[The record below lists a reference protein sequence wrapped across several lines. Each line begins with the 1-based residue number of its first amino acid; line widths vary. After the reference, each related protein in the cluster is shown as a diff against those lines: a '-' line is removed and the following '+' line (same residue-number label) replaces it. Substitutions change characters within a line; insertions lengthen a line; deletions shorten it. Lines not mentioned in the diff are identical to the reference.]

1 MKKYLA
7 LVLGVLF
14 TLGFAVSAFAIHAE
28 IPAETQAVVAKGAT
42 QIKLGGELRFRGE
55 IKNNTDLDENS
66 GVGENTDTSSAY
78 DGRVRIRVQ
87 ADVSKNT
94 QGVIHLEGGNGLT
107 GDTYTWGSGS
117 TGTIAD
123 SGTATKGTSSFSEG
137 KGYYGF
143 GNGKRGD
150 INILEAWIQHKFTSI
165 PVGIKVGHMPLAL
178 GNKLFFDHSKF
189 GDDAIVVFANP
200 TKELHVAL
208 LTAKFLEG
216 SSTSADDADA
226 YVGLFVYSP
235 SKGTSISGDVTMVDD
250 KRFGGDLDPNDNGV
264 HLYNYGLRADTAVGG
279 LGIKADLELQGGKVK
294 RETSEEKFKGFAYL
308 VGLSYK
314 VDPVKLSLDYA
325 YGSGDDNSSDDK
337 GKTFVNALG
346 GSQHYTYVYEYR
358 AASATSSNTSSNTGT
373 GLANTQYIRLGVN
386 GDLTKDLN
394 LNVNLYRLRAV
405 KAAVAAG
412 YNYRAGTSKNIG
424 SELDAKITYKLD
436 KNLVYFVEGGYL
448 WTGKFYDSAT
458 VAADDA
464 YAVRH
469 GITLNF

>member
-42 QIKLGGELRFRGE
+42 NITLGGELRFRGE

-94 QGVIHLEGGNGLT
+94 QGVIHLEAGNSIT
-107 GDTYTWGSGS
+107 ADTYTWGSDAG
-117 TGTIAD
+117 
-123 SGTATKGTSSFSEG
+123 SEG
-137 KGYYGF
+137 KGIYPL
-143 GNGKRGD
+143 GNSKRGNF
-150 INILEAWIQHKFTSI
+150 NILEAWIQHKFTSI

-178 GNKLFFDHSKF
+178 GNKLFFDHSEF
-189 GDDAIVVFANP
+189 GDDAIVVFADP
-200 TKELHVAL
+200 TKELHVGL
-208 LTAKFLEG
+208 LTIKILEG
-216 SSTSADDADA
+216 SPTSADDADA

-250 KRFGGDLDPNDNGV
+250 KRFGGDLGPNDNGV

-294 RETSEEKFKGFAYL
+294 GETFEEKFKGFAYL

-325 YGSGDDNSSDDK
+325 YGSGDDNSDDK
-337 GKTFVNALG
+337 VKTFVNALG

-358 AASATSSNTSSNTGT
+358 VASATSSNTSSNTGT

-394 LNVNLYRLRAV
+394 LDVNLYRLRAV

-412 YNYRAGTSKNIG
+412 YDYRAGTSKNIG

>member
-14 TLGFAVSAFAIHAE
+14 TLGFAASAFAIHAE
-28 IPAETQAVVAKGAT
+28 IPAETQSVVAKGAT
-42 QIKLGGELRFRGE
+42 QITLGGELRFRGE

-94 QGVIHLEGGNGLT
+94 QGVIHLEAGNSIT
-107 GDTYTWGSGS
+107 ADTYTWGSDAG
-117 TGTIAD
+117 
-123 SGTATKGTSSFSEG
+123 SEG
-137 KGYYGF
+137 KGIYPL
-143 GNGKRGD
+143 GNSKRGNF
-150 INILEAWIQHKFTSI
+150 NILEAWIQHKFTSI

-208 LTAKFLEG
+208 LTAKVLEG

-250 KRFGGDLDPNDNGV
+250 KRHYIDSIGTAGGLNPNDSGT

-279 LGIKADLELQGGKVK
+279 LGIKADLELQGGKSK
-294 RETSEEKFKGFAYL
+294 AETTPISGTYNEIAHKGFAYL

-325 YGSGDDNSSDDK
+325 YGSGDDNSSDDTN
-337 GKTFVNALG
+337 KTFVTSLSGTQYSTYMYDYRVTNAT
-346 GSQHYTYVYEYR
+346 GSTTQR
-358 AASATSSNTSSNTGT
+358 GI
-373 GLANTQYIRLGVN
+373 ANTQYIRLGAN

-448 WTGKFYDSAT
+448 WTGAFYDTST

-464 YAVRH
+464 YAVRN
-469 GITLNF
+469 GITLSF

>member
-14 TLGFAVSAFAIHAE
+14 TLGFAASAFAIHAE

-55 IKNNTDLDENS
+55 IRNNTDVDENS
-66 GVGENTDTSSAY
+66 GVGENTDTKSAY

-94 QGVIHLEGGNGLT
+94 QGVIRLEGGS
-107 GDTYTWGSGS
+107 YTWGSDAGS
-117 TGTIAD
+117 KA
-123 SGTATKGTSSFSEG
+123 KGIYT
-137 KGYYGF
+137 F
-143 GNGKRGD
+143 GNSKRGD

-178 GNKLFFDHSKF
+178 GNKLFFDHSEF
-189 GDDAIVVFANP
+189 GDDAIVVFADP
-200 TKELHVAL
+200 TKELHVGL
-208 LTAKFLEG
+208 LTIKILEG
-216 SSTSADDADA
+216 SPTSADDADA

-235 SKGTSISGDVTMVDD
+235 SKGTSISGDVTMADD
-250 KRFGGDLDPNDNGV
+250 KRFGNLGPNDHGA

-314 VDPVKLSLDYA
+314 VAPVKLSLDYA
-325 YGSGDDNSSDDK
+325 YGSGDDNSSDDTF
-337 GKTFVNALG
+337 KTFVTSLS
-346 GSQHYTYVYEYR
+346 GSQYSTYVYDSR
-358 AASATSSNTSSNTGT
+358 VTNATGSEKQRGI
-373 GLANTQYIRLGVN
+373 ANTQYIRLGAN

-394 LNVNLYRLRAV
+394 LDVNLYRLRAV

-469 GITLNF
+469 GITLSF

>member
-42 QIKLGGELRFRGE
+42 NITLGGELRFRGE
-55 IKNNTDLDENS
+55 IKNNTDVDANN
-66 GVGENTDTSSAY
+66 GATENTDTSSAY

-189 GDDAIVVFANP
+189 GDDAILVFVDP
-200 TKELHVAL
+200 VKELEIAL
-208 LTAKFLEG
+208 LTIKINEANNTNGLHNN
-216 SSTSADDADA
+216 DDADA

-250 KRFGGDLDPNDNGV
+250 KRFDGALGPNDNEV

-294 RETSEEKFKGFAYL
+294 GDTFEEKFKGFAYL

-394 LNVNLYRLRAV
+394 LDVNLYRLRAV

-412 YNYRAGTSKNIG
+412 YDYRAGTSKNIG

-436 KNLVYFVEGGYL
+436 KNLVYFVEGG
-448 WTGKFYDSAT
+448 
-458 VAADDA
+458 
-464 YAVRH
+464 
-469 GITLNF
+469 

>member
-14 TLGFAVSAFAIHAE
+14 TLGFAASAFAIHAE
-28 IPAETQAVVAKGAT
+28 IPAETQAVVAKGTT

-55 IKNNTDLDENS
+55 IRNNTDVDANN
-66 GVGENTDTSSAY
+66 GVGENTDTRSAY

-94 QGVIHLEGGNGLT
+94 QGVIHLEGGS
-107 GDTYTWGSGS
+107 YTWGSDAGS
-117 TGTIAD
+117 GA
-123 SGTATKGTSSFSEG
+123 KGIYTL
-137 KGYYGF
+137 
-143 GNGKRGD
+143 GNSKRGNF
-150 INILEAWIQHKFTSI
+150 NILEAWIQHKFTSI

-178 GNKLFFDHSKF
+178 GNKLFFDHSEF
-189 GDDAIVVFANP
+189 GDDAIVVFADP
-200 TKELHVAL
+200 TKELHVGL
-208 LTAKFLEG
+208 LTIKILEG
-216 SSTSADDADA
+216 SPTSADDADA

-264 HLYNYGLRADTAVGG
+264 HLYNYGLRANTAVGG

-325 YGSGDDNSSDDK
+325 YGSGDDNGSDDK
-337 GKTFVNALG
+337 EKTFVNALG

-358 AASATSSNTSSNTGT
+358 VASAMGSTNST

-394 LNVNLYRLRAV
+394 IDANLYVLSAV
-405 KAAVAAG
+405 KKKSITTSAATKG
-412 YNYRAGTSKNIG
+412 DSKKIG
-424 SELDAKITYKLD
+424 RELDAKITYKLD

-448 WTGKFYDSAT
+448 WTGTFYDSAT
-458 VAADDA
+458 VSADDV
-464 YAVRH
+464 YAVRN
-469 GITLNF
+469 GITLSF